1 MRTARIISVPAF
13 FGICILHLG
22 CLAPIAVAEEQPLW
36 NIAWITDTQTPECE
50 WITSLVGKVQANKP
64 SILIHTGDTRFEW
77 ANQCAW
83 KDVVTL
89 IRSQVPPIEF
99 HLAPGDHDL
108 DHGVLGAHLRRA
120 ASRGVYQIDTGQL
133 AEGKGYYHKRV
144 TADAEGP
151 EWPIWNPEVV
161 NHPAWQ
167 PEANK
172 PPKRHQH
179 PENPYRYVFK
189 RGNIRFIVCDTYY
202 TEEQRDWIRNLIVQ
216 PDDSSVSI
224 VLQHKHEVEGALAK
238 YFEGL
243 EGKHNV
249 KLVLS
254 GDHPHY
260 CFEQRDGVTFITAAS
275 MYNGQYGDCDAM
287 TLWVYKDHLRL
298 DRYII
303 RKGAPMNPVEGPET
317 IWECEGDFSEYRRP
331 EMPVV
336 AAASRSDS
344 QTGESVTGR
353 ALGPNLVY
361 NGGFDNGV
369 WYERFR
375 GWSPAGWYQWFTCG
389 DDAPEHTVG
398 KDVRHSG
405 KEYVRIHMW
414 AHAWRGG
421 ILQNVRGV
429 DPCHWYR
436 MTAYGWFAK
445 TADDPQPHAR
455 IGFDPC
461 GGLGEQYAVDVTK
474 HPAPPYNECVG
485 DDPKTPKVDW
495 PDIPDT
501 TVWSDYHDYFNTWGK
516 FEVSAEARSDVVTAI
531 LYCNPKQRAKPIY
544 EMNWDSV
551 SVREVPWPTKRLVPD
566 DTVLVVDKGVKALIV
581 TIQPALKTSQVT
593 WRTEGPAG
601 AAQVLY
607 RFLDSDAVTH
617 QPKDEKEPTQVR
629 TAGFPFETPVV
640 YERSVTSHRVEIE
653 NLTIPESAVE
663 LQVVALSRA
672 LIEGECK
679 TLCSPLVRTKLR

>member
-1 MRTARIISVPAF
+1 MRVARNVSVPAF

-22 CLAPIAVAEEQPLW
+22 YLAPITVAEEQPLW

-64 SILIHTGDTRFEW
+64 SILIHTGDSRFEW

-89 IRSQVPPIEF
+89 MRSQSPPVEF
-99 HLAPGDHDL
+99 HLVPGNHDL
-108 DHGVLGAHLRRA
+108 ERSLKPHLRRA
-120 ASRGVYQIDTGQL
+120 ATRGVYLIDTGQK

-144 TADAEGP
+144 TAEARGD
-151 EWPIWNPEVV
+151 EWPIWNPEVAGLD
-161 NHPAWQ
+161 AWQ
-167 PEANK
+167 PKAD
-172 PPKRHQH
+172 QM
-179 PENPYRYVFK
+179 PYRYVFK
-189 RGNIRFIVCDTYY
+189 RGGIRFIVCDCYY
-202 TEEQRDWIRNLIVQ
+202 SDAQRDWVRELITQ
-216 PDDSSVSI
+216 PDDSSVTI
-224 VLQHKHEVEGALAK
+224 ILQHKHEVDALAK
-238 YFEGL
+238 FVEGL

-249 KLVLS
+249 KLILS
-254 GDHPHY
+254 GDHHHY
-260 CFEQRDGVTFITAAS
+260 CYEQRHGVTFITGSGIA
-275 MYNGQYGDCDAM
+275 NGHHRDADAM
-287 TLWVYKDHLRL
+287 TLWVYKNRLRL
-298 DRYII
+298 DRYLIP
-303 RKGAPMNPVEGPET
+303 KDSSEPTVQGPET
-317 IWECEGDFSEYRRP
+317 IWECEGDFSEYCRP
-331 EMPVV
+331 EMPVM
-336 AAASRSDS
+336 ADTARSDA
-344 QTGESVTGR
+344 QTGESVAGR
-353 ALGPNLVY
+353 TLGPNLVY
-361 NGGFDNGV
+361 NGGFDNGI

-436 MTAYGWFAK
+436 MTAYGWFAQ
-445 TADDPQPHAR
+445 TADDPQPHSR

-461 GGLGEQYAVDVTK
+461 GGLREQYAVDVTK

-501 TVWSDYHDYFNTWGK
+501 TVWSEYHDYFNTWGK
-516 FEVSAEARSDVVTAI
+516 FEVGAEARSDVVTAI
-531 LYCNPKQRAKPIY
+531 LYCDPKQREKPIY

-566 DTVLVVDKGVKALIV
+566 GTVLSVDKGVKAPMV
-581 TIQPALKTSQVT
+581 TIQPAFKTSQVT
-593 WRTEGPAG
+593 WRTKVPAG

-607 RFLDSDAVTH
+607 RFLDSDAVTN
-617 QPKDEKEPTQVR
+617 QPKDEKEPTRVR
-629 TAGFPFETPVV
+629 TAGFPFQTPVV
-640 YERSVTSHRVEIE
+640 YERSATSHRVEIE